1 MAYAVRNKQQ
11 FLLVAATDATDATDA
26 TAAGSNSLSFANFQ
40 CAETAFERASNGR
53 MKYVKQKPHEYT
65 LFSF

>member
-11 FLLVAATDATDATDA
+11 FLLVAATDATDA